1 MFGGNLVPSCLDLF
15 DIWQSQQFFV
25 CSVLS
30 GWSTVNCGVGRK
42 LPAPQHPA
50 TSAPTPPSQPS
61 IRDLSHNPILPC
73 FISSSPIVVF
83 PQSPLL
89 YLFRWLL
96 CSSATVFVFFS
107 TSSLFSV
114 DMSTVLVFPC
124 SAMVF
129 KWIHKFRCLLQRGA
143 WNLNRRVLYLFQITQ
158 RKNKNEQFLQVLQ
171 KEN

>member
-1 MFGGNLVPSCLDLF
+1 MTQGLPAHHNMFGGNLVPSCLDLF

-96 CSSATVFVFFS
+96 CSSATVFVFFQPLPYFLS
-107 TSSLFSV
+107 IWAQCLFFHAVQWFSNESINSDACCRGGPEIWIEGSS
-114 DMSTVLVFPC
+114 
-124 SAMVF
+124 
-129 KWIHKFRCLLQRGA
+129 IYFR
-143 WNLNRRVLYLFQITQ
+143 
-158 RKNKNEQFLQVLQ
+158 
-171 KEN
+171 